1 MRTPWIFHHPLAR
14 RNHQPGE
21 RLGSLRNSFKAAAKR
36 AKLPPEFRQHDLR
49 HRRVT
54 TWLAEG
60 HGTAL
65 VQEAM
70 GHSSPQVTQRYTHLQ
85 PVHLQALVE
94 ENRPKNRPKEG
105 IQGTA

>member
-1 MRTPWIFHHPLAR
+1 LLE
-14 RNHQPGE
+14 G
-21 RLGSLRNSFKAAAKR
+21 
-36 AKLPPEFRQHDLR
+36 FRQHDLR

-70 GHSSPQVTQRYTHLQ
+70 GHSTPMITQRYTHLA
-85 PVHLQALVE
+85 PAHLQALVE
-94 ENRPKNRPKEG
+94 ENRPKNRPTRPARAAG
-105 IQGTA
+105 SSGTR